1 VRPLLR
7 RLLKLEVVGLERVP
21 EGPCIVAANHRSNL
35 DPPVL
40 NAVFREPLY
49 FLAKEELFKPP
60 LGWVMRHLRTLPV
73 SKRAGDVKVL
83 EETVKLLKGGCKVG
97 IFPEGKRA
105 PAGTFLKPKPGV
117 GLLAVKSGF
126 PVLPVL
132 IEGTDLILPKGAL
145 LPRPGPSVRVVVG
158 EPVSYAGLPERVRV
172 FKEVAQDIMER
183 IKALSSLQGQEVE
196 VNSPRSRLPEDAC
209 HLAGGGAGGENV
221 VKDQH

>member
-1 VRPLLR
+1 M
-7 RLLKLEVVGLERVP
+7 ERIP

-40 NAVFREPLY
+40 NLVFEEPLY

-73 SKRAGDVKVL
+73 SKRTEDLKVL
-83 EETVKLLKGGCKVG
+83 EETVRLLKRGCKVG
-97 IFPEGKRA
+97 IFPEGMRA

-117 GLLAVKSGF
+117 GLLAVRSGF

-132 IEGTDLILPKGAL
+132 IEGTDLLLPKGAL
-145 LPRPGPSVRVVVG
+145 FPKLGRPVKVVVG
-158 EPVSYAGLPERVRV
+158 EPVSYAGLPERVKV

-183 IKALSSLQGQEVE
+183 IKALSSFEGEKVK
-196 VNSPRSRLPEDAC
+196 VDRPRSRL
-209 HLAGGGAGGENV
+209 L
-221 VKDQH
+221 